1 MTAAAYSVEG
11 KTVVIT
17 GAASGIGRALAL
29 GFARDGARVV
39 GSDINEKGLKEIAG
53 NGITTIVGDVSVDKD
68 VRRMVSTAVETTGRI
83 DVLFNNAGLA
93 IRRMFEEIEEDMFEK
108 HIRVHLFG
116 AYYGMRAALPIMR
129 KQGFGRIINTLSRH
143 AGLPR
148 PRFAAYASAKA
159 GMLAITRTAAAEAS
173 GVDILINGLIP
184 GATRSG
190 MMTGDGLQEPEEVYP
205 GAHWLATLPT
215 GGPTGKV
222 FWSKEEIN
230 LFADDAETRAPARG

>member
-1 MTAAAYSVEG
+1 MNASQAIEG
-11 KTVVIT
+11 KTIVIT

-29 GFARDGARVV
+29 GFARDGARVI
-39 GSDINEKGLKEIAG
+39 GSDINEAGLKEIASK
-53 NGITTIVGDVSVDKD
+53 GITTVVADVSVASD
-68 VRRMVSTAVETTGRI
+68 VRRMISTATDSTGRV

-93 IRRMFEEIEEDMFEK
+93 IRRMFEDIEDDLFER

-129 KQGFGRIINTLSRH
+129 AQGFGRIVNTLSRH

-173 GVDILINGLIP
+173 GADILINGLIP

-190 MMTGDGLQEPEEVYP
+190 MMTGDGLQEPDEVYP
-205 GAHWLATLPT
+205 GAHWLATLPS

-222 FWSKEEIN
+222 FWNKEEIN

>member
-1 MTAAAYSVEG
+1 MNASQAIEG
-11 KTVVIT
+11 KTIVIT

-29 GFARDGARVV
+29 GFARDGARVI
-39 GSDINEKGLKEIAG
+39 GSDINEAGLKEIASK
-53 NGITTIVGDVSVDKD
+53 GITTVVADVSVASD
-68 VRRMVSTAVETTGRI
+68 VRRMISTATDSTGRVDI
-83 DVLFNNAGLA
+83 LFNNAGLA
-93 IRRMFEEIEEDMFEK
+93 IRRMFEDIEDDLFER

-129 KQGFGRIINTLSRH
+129 AQGFGRIVNTLSRH

-173 GVDILINGLIP
+173 GADILINGLIP

-190 MMTGDGLQEPEEVYP
+190 MMTGDGLQEPDEVYP
-205 GAHWLATLPT
+205 GAHWLATLPS

-222 FWSKEEIN
+222 FWNKEEIN